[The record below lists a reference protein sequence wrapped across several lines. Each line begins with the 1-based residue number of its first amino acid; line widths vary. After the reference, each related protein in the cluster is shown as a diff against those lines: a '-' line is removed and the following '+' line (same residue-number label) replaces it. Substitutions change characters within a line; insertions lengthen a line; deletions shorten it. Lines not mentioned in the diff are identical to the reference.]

1 MRHQSVMLIL
11 QRIRILEAQAN
22 IDVCPTYVRSEH
34 NLPTLHHVGNR
45 GTNHLPHLYTS
56 HPPLPTTS
64 HTMSSLIDDHVRAAF
79 DILQSRTRPA
89 RPQPRLHPPQSPR
102 LRWLPFQRELTTLP
116 LLAPLDRTLPH
127 VRYLLQSVVPTFL
140 PPSAYWQ
147 LAWIPPNRPQL
158 PPFHDPERVSRTL
171 VASWAKSTLDSYAS
185 AVLQWYAWATAVDL
199 PEQLIFP
206 IKPRTLVDFIAN
218 SAGIYNGKTISKW
231 VSGLRAYHIIHGAH
245 LKSQDET
252 VKQALRGA
260 ARQTPATAIKPPRIP
275 YTAAILIA
283 LRPAFHLG
291 DPFDAAVWA
300 TLLVAFWGLVR
311 LGELTVAA
319 QNDFNPRFHAPR

>member
-1 MRHQSVMLIL
+1 MLIL

-64 HTMSSLIDDHVRAAF
+64 HTMSSLIDDHIRAAL

-89 RPQPRLHPPQSPR
+89 TTPTPSSVTSPALASISTRTHNPTTPRPPRPH
-102 LRWLPFQRELTTLP
+102 LTTR
-116 LLAPLDRTLPH
+116 A
-127 VRYLLQSVVPTFL
+127 L
-140 PPSAYWQ
+140 PPAVSRPDVPAAQ
-147 LAWIPPNRPQL
+147 RLLAWIPSNRPQL

-171 VASWAKSTLDSYAS
+171 MASWAKSTLDSYAS

-291 DPFDAAVWA
+291 DPFDAAVW
-300 TLLVAFWGLVR
+300 VC
-311 LGELTVAA
+311 
-319 QNDFNPRFHAPR
+319 